1 MKKLVMTVELKEVE
15 CVEGQKPEPIGYV
28 FARIADT
35 VFYNAVRTAGAVMSL
50 EDYIDRLCE
59 MSDCIDEDDDYE
71 EATRKLVKLAED
83 LDEDIFDVIKLYIL
97 PDDRIT
103 MDFTEYFYLEVVPF
117 YTLEPLVITKNY
129 DEPDE
134 DTAEFS
140 ETNEMTKMLDK
151 AYFMLKNLLNREVK
165 DDEKGKG
172 NSCM

>member
-1 MKKLVMTVELKEVE
+1 MN
-15 CVEGQKPEPIGYV
+15 I
-28 FARIADT
+28 I
-35 VFYNAVRTAGAVMSL
+35 
-50 EDYIDRLCE
+50 
-59 MSDCIDEDDDYE
+59 
-71 EATRKLVKLAED
+71 
-83 LDEDIFDVIKLYIL
+83 
-97 PDDRIT
+97 
-103 MDFTEYFYLEVVPF
+103 EVVPF

-165 DDEKGKG
+165 DDGKGKG